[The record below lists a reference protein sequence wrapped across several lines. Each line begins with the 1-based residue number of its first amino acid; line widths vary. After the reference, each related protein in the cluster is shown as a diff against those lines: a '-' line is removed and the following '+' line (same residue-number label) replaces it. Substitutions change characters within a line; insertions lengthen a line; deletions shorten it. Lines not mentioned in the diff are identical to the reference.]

1 MATITIIG
9 TGNMAR
15 GIAARALAAG
25 HDIQLLGSTRQKAE
39 MLAKELDSDRI
50 TTGESGDALTGDI
63 VFLAV
68 WYPVATQLV
77 QQLGDALAGKVV
89 VDITNPVDVETFDGL
104 VTPADSSAAE
114 EIAKLVPAGAKVVKA
129 FNTTFAGT
137 LVVGQV
143 DGRPLD
149 VLIASD
155 DDDAKATVTEFAESA
170 GLRPLDAGPLRRARQ
185 LEALGFLHMT
195 LQPNFGG
202 AYSTAVKVLG

>member
-15 GIAARALAAG
+15 GIAARALGAARHPAAG
-25 HDIQLLGSTRQKAE
+25 QYAEKAE
-39 MLAKELDSDRI
+39 LLAKELHSDRI
-50 TTGESGDALTGDI
+50 ATGESGRMPSLVTSSSWRCGT
-63 VFLAV
+63 
-68 WYPVATQLV
+68 PSRPELV

-155 DDDAKATVTEFAESA
+155 DDDAKASVTEFAESA

-202 AYSTAVKVLG
+202 AYSTAVKVLS